1 MKYIRNRNANSFGQ
15 SLAQIQ
21 ENLVS
26 QVAFFGKLTRLEKSL
41 IYRYILEAI
50 TKTNETQSLVTST
63 HQTFDHLNTHYSTS
77 MLYWLGNTIYSNEKN
92 EALSI
97 CEKLYL
103 LNRTI
108 NAVDLYYKIEMPNH
122 FLVSHGLGTVFSKS
136 RYSDFLVV
144 FHNVTIGV
152 KDTVYPVLGERVV
165 VYPNTTIVG
174 ACTIG
179 SDTVLGTG
187 LTLVDTDIPN
197 NSIVYSKHGDILIKP
212 NNGSEIGK
220 YFDL

>member
-1 MKYIRNRNANSFGQ
+1 MKYKRVRTSNSKGQ
-15 SLAQIQ
+15 SLVRIQ

-41 IYRYILEAI
+41 VKRYILEAV
-50 TKTNETQSLVTST
+50 TKTNETQSLVTSS
-63 HQTFDHLNTHYSTS
+63 HQTYDHLNTHYSTS
-77 MLYWLGNTIYSNEKN
+77 MLYWLGNSIYSNESN
-92 EALSI
+92 EALPI

-103 LNRTI
+103 LNRSI
-108 NAVDLYYKIEMPNH
+108 NAVDLYYKINMPDH

-136 RYSDFLVV
+136 RYSNFLVV
-144 FHNVTIGV
+144 FQNVTIGV
-152 KDTVYPVLGERVV
+152 KDAIYPVLGERVV

-187 LTLVDTDIPN
+187 LTLVDTDIPT
-197 NSIVYSKHGDILIKP
+197 NSIVYSKHGEILIKP
-212 NNGSEIGK
+212 NDGSEIGK

>member
-1 MKYIRNRNANSFGQ
+1 MKYKRDRTSNSKGQ
-15 SLAQIQ
+15 SLVRIQ

-41 IYRYILEAI
+41 VKRYILEAV
-50 TKTNETQSLVTST
+50 TKTNETQSLVTSS
-63 HQTFDHLNTHYSTS
+63 HQTYDHLNTHYSTS
-77 MLYWLGNTIYSNEKN
+77 MLYWLGNSIYSNESN

-103 LNRTI
+103 LNRSI
-108 NAVDLYYKIEMPNH
+108 NAVDLYYKINMPDH

-136 RYSDFLVV
+136 RYSNFLVV
-144 FHNVTIGV
+144 FQNVTIGV
-152 KDTVYPVLGERVV
+152 KDTIYPVLGERVV

-187 LTLVDTDIPN
+187 LTLVDTDIPT

-212 NNGSEIGK
+212 NDGNEIGK